1 MKNQININLDRV
13 CALGLEQG
21 VFHGVSAA
29 VSVREKKGR
38 YRGLF
43 TGGWTRNDEH
53 REAVGRET
61 LFDLA
66 SLTKPLCTT
75 LCTLHL
81 VNQGKLTLDTPCRS
95 VLDVHVPVD
104 KKKITIGHLL
114 AHCSGLPAY
123 RMYFQD
129 VNPVAARKNVLKI
142 LDLILNE
149 PLLHR
154 PGTTR
159 VYSDFGFILLAAIVE
174 QITGAR
180 LEQVF
185 QDMIAAPLH
194 LAADLHFLPLES
206 TAMMAGRSVAA
217 TEHCTWRRKII
228 QGEVHDEHCWLMGGV
243 SGHAGLFG
251 TAEAVLRLC
260 EHILEAWQGRVSHMV
275 EMNALIQRALAFA
288 NETGKLRLGFDTP
301 ASGRSTSGRYFSPRS
316 AGHLGFSGT
325 SFWIDP
331 DQEVIVVLLTNRIH
345 PARTNEKIKIFR
357 PLFHDELMKAI
368 RAGDIQSFACSR

>member
-1 MKNQININLDRV
+1 LLLLKIMKDQININLNRV
-13 CALGLEQG
+13 CNLGLDQG

-29 VSVREKKGR
+29 VSVREKTGR

-53 REAVGRET
+53 REMVGRET

-75 LCTLHL
+75 LCILHL
-81 VNQGKLTLDTPCRS
+81 MGQGDLTLDTPCRS
-95 VLDVHVPVD
+95 VVDAHVPVD
-104 KKKITIGHLL
+104 KKGITIGHLL

-123 RMYFQD
+123 HEYFQTIK
-129 VNPVAARKNVLKI
+129 PVAARKNIQKI
-142 LDLILNE
+142 LDLILSE
-149 PLLHR
+149 PLLHK

-159 VYSDFGFILLAAIVE
+159 VYSDLGFVLLAAIVE
-174 QITGAR
+174 HMTGAR

-185 QDMIAAPLH
+185 QNMITAPLN
-194 LAADLHFLPLES
+194 LSADLRFLPLEGEVR
-206 TAMMAGRSVAA
+206 MAGRTFAA
-217 TEHCTWRRKII
+217 TECCSWRKKVI

-260 EHILEAWQGRVSHMV
+260 EHILEVWQGRVSPMGRA
-275 EMNALIQRALAFA
+275 NALVQQALAFT
-288 NETGKLRLGFDTP
+288 NDTGNARLGFDTP
-301 ASGRSTSGRYFSPRS
+301 TPGRSSSGRYFSPRS

-331 DQEVIVVLLTNRIH
+331 DREVIMVLLTNRIH

-368 RAGDIQSFACSR
+368 RAGDM